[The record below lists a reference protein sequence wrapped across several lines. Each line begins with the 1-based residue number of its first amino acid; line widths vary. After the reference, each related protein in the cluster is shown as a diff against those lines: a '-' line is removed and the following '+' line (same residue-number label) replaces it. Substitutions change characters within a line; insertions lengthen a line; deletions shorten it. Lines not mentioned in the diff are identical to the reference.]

1 MLIVI
6 DKSIVAAALQGNDL
20 MRCFLDDTVT
30 AIRDG
35 IHLIK
40 IDIDD
45 AEKVLD
51 ANILSDANTS
61 VLRKY
66 TDDVISI
73 GASVPSIV
81 FEGRLLYWRD
91 TQSSNDS
98 ITRLSGD
105 IPLKRMNLSDF
116 SEFKICKPSHLWGE
130 GDHDCKFFL
139 KISESFMHEG
149 SITLNF
155 EERPGGGGTLSSYIK
170 NDAIRKQTFHLCICD
185 NDKHFDDNIYGVGN
199 IYSPQPEEIANLG
212 QTSKNVLEILNELHP
227 TLVDVYIYAYCS
239 ELENLIPWNI
249 VTEIHPHEFSNIK
262 NSTFD
267 KSFFDIKCGI
277 MAKHIKDNPSY
288 TSYWKRN
295 LAGDPEILTKFNE
308 TEVAINHAFAEFQ
321 SKRQGTLEWYQ
332 SKEKYENKKNTK
344 VLEGKRIQKKIMES
358 TRYSDF
364 GSPSIHSSLTHNQ
377 LREWQAISKR
387 VITWGIALNPP
398 LN

>member
-6 DKSIVAAALQGNDL
+6 DKSIVTAATQGND
-20 MRCFLDDTVT
+20 MIRRFLDDTVT

-45 AEKVLD
+45 AEEVLD
-51 ANILSDANTS
+51 ANILSDANTK

-73 GASVPSIV
+73 GASIPSIV
-81 FEGRLLYWRD
+81 YEGRLIYWRHI
-91 TQSSNDS
+91 QSSDDL
-98 ITRLSGD
+98 ITRLSGA
-105 IPLKRMNLSDF
+105 IQLKGMNLSDF

-155 EERPGGGGTLSSYIK
+155 EERPGGGGNLSDYIK
-170 NDAIRKQTFHLCICD
+170 NEAVRKQSFHLCICD
-185 NDKHFDDNIYGVGN
+185 NDKHFNDHIYGVAN
-199 IYSPQPEEIANLG
+199 AFAPLQEETANLG
-212 QTSKNVLEILNELHP
+212 QTSKNVLGIMNELHP

-249 VTEIHPHEFSNIK
+249 VTEIHSNEFSNIK
-262 NSTFD
+262 NATFD

-288 TSYWKRN
+288 TSYWKSN
-295 LAGDPEILTKFNE
+295 LAGDPEILQKFNE
-308 TEVAINHAFAEFQ
+308 TEMAINDAFEEFQ
-321 SKRQGTLEWYQ
+321 SKDQDTLEWYQ
-332 SKEKYENKKNTK
+332 FKEKYENKKNTK
-344 VLEGKRIQKKIMES
+344 VIGGKRIQKKIMES
-358 TRYSDF
+358 TRYPDL
-364 GSPSIHSSLTHNQ
+364 GKPSIHTSLTHNQ
-377 LREWQAISKR
+377 MLEWQAISKR